1 VDSTKVQ
8 KMDLSQMPKEKKTFT
23 IIQDT
28 REKKP
33 WTFKA
38 TGSIRDVK
46 VIKLDTGDYSI
57 EGLEEIFMVER
68 KASVDELFQ
77 SLGVQWERFEREM
90 ERAKPYKY
98 KYLVI
103 EANMRDIYRG
113 SRYSKMSGKFIMS
126 RLVYLQLKYK
136 VQVIFAGSGV
146 HVPSYIIQLMK
157 AAYLECQ

>member
-1 VDSTKVQ
+1 
-8 KMDLSQMPKEKKTFT
+8 MPKEKKTFT

-38 TGSIRDVK
+38 TGSVQDVK

-57 EGLEEIFMVER
+57 EGLEEVFMVER
-68 KASVDELFQ
+68 KASVDELFMN
-77 SLGVQWERFEREM
+77 LGVQWKRFEREM

-103 EANMRDIYRG
+103 EATMREVYRG
-113 SRYSKMSGKFIMS
+113 SCYSKMSGRFIMA
-126 RLVYLQLKYK
+126 RLVHLQLKYG
-136 VQVIFAGSGV
+136 VQVIFAGSGM
-146 HVPSYIIQLMK
+146 HVPGYIIQLMK
-157 AAYLECQ
+157 AAYSECQ